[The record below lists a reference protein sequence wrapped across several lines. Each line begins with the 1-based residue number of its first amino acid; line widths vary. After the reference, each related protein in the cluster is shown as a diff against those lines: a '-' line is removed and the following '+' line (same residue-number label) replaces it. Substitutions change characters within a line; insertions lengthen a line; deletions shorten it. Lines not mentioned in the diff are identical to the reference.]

1 MFVNFKNTIMEV
13 MQHMTEYYSMKTDFY
28 GNSTPE
34 KLLKEFGS
42 PLYVYNEKI
51 LRQKCRD
58 MKNLV
63 DYPRFIPNYSIKANS
78 NLQII
83 RTVKEEGLSA
93 DAMSAGEIRLLLHA
107 GYKPEELF
115 FVPNN
120 VSEAELRYAVD
131 NGVLVSVDS
140 LSQLELLGKIN
151 PGGKA
156 AVRFNPGV
164 GAGHHEKVVTAGK
177 KTKFGVNTDCVPQV
191 KEIAARYNLKISGIN
206 QHIGSLF
213 MEGDSYIEGV
223 KSILS
228 VAEQFEDIDFV
239 DMGGGF
245 GIPYKKQSGQEPL
258 DLASFREK
266 LTAVLKAW
274 TDRYGKKVLFKSEPG
289 RYIVAESGILLGT
302 VYAVKNNYGN
312 KYVGTDIGFNV
323 LARPVMY
330 DSHHDI
336 EVYRNGRALN
346 GETTEEVTV
355 VGNICESGDIIA
367 KHRELPAIQEG
378 DVIGVMDAGA
388 YGFAMSSNYNMRLK
402 PAEILIKENGDA
414 VLIRH
419 RDTFEDLIA
428 GFNV

>member
-1 MFVNFKNTIMEV
+1 
-13 MQHMTEYYSMKTDFY
+13 MTDYYSIKTNFF
-28 GNSTPE
+28 GNSNPE
-34 KLLKEFGS
+34 KLIKEFGS
-42 PLYVYNEKI
+42 PLYVYNERI

-63 DYPRFIPNYSIKANS
+63 DYPHFIPNYSIKANS

-83 RTVKEEGLSA
+83 KIVREEGLRA
-93 DAMSAGEIRLLLHA
+93 DAMSAGEIQLLLHA

-120 VSEAELRYAVD
+120 VSEAELKYAVD
-131 NGVLVSVDS
+131 QGVLVSVDS
-140 LSQLELLGKIN
+140 LSQLELLGKLN
-151 PGGKA
+151 QGGKV

-164 GAGHHEKVVTAGK
+164 GAGHHEKVITAGK
-177 KTKFGVNTDCVPQV
+177 KTKFGVNIDCVPQV

-245 GIPYKKQSGQEPL
+245 GIPYRKQEGQEPL
-258 DLASFREK
+258 DLVSFREK
-266 LTAVLKAW
+266 LTAVLVQW
-274 TDRYGKKVLFKSEPG
+274 TEKYGKRVLFKSEPG
-289 RYIVAESGILLGT
+289 RYIVAESGLLLGT
-302 VYAVKNNYGN
+302 VYATKDNYGN
-312 KYVGTDIGFNV
+312 RYVGTDIGFNV
-323 LARPVMY
+323 IARPVMY

-336 EVYRNGRALN
+336 EVYRK
-346 GETTEEVTV
+346 GEPQNSAEAEKVTV

-367 KHRELPAIQEG
+367 KSRSLPKIEEG
-378 DVIGVMDAGA
+378 DILGIMDAGA
-388 YGFAMSSNYNMRLK
+388 YGFAMSSNYNMRLR
-402 PAEILIKENGDA
+402 PAEVLIKENGEA
-414 VLIRH
+414 VLIRR

-428 GFNV
+428 QFDV

>member
-1 MFVNFKNTIMEV
+1 
-13 MQHMTEYYSMKTDFY
+13 MTEYYSTKTNFF
-28 GNSTPE
+28 GNSNPE
-34 KLLKEFGS
+34 KLIKEYGS

-63 DYPRFIPNYSIKANS
+63 DYKNFIPNYSIKANS
-78 NLQII
+78 NLTVLKI
-83 RTVKEEGLSA
+83 VKEEGLRA
-93 DAMSAGEIRLLLHA
+93 DAMSAGEIQLLLHA
-107 GYKPEELF
+107 GFKPENLF

-120 VSEAELRYAVD
+120 VSEAELKYAVD

-140 LSQLELLGKIN
+140 LSQLEILGKIN
-151 PGGKA
+151 QGGKA

-177 KTKFGVNTDCVPQV
+177 KTKFGVNIDCVDEV
-191 KEIAARYNLKISGIN
+191 KAIAKKYNMKICGVN

-213 MEGDSYIEGV
+213 MEGDSYIQGV
-223 KSILS
+223 KSLLA

-245 GIPYKKQSGQEPL
+245 GIPYKKQEGQEPL
-258 DLASFREK
+258 DLASFKEK
-266 LTAVLKAW
+266 LTQVLEQW
-274 TDRYGKKVLFKSEPG
+274 TDRYGKKILFKTEPG
-289 RYIVAESGILLGT
+289 RYIAAESGVLLGN
-302 VYAVKNNYGN
+302 VYATKANYGN
-312 KYVGTDIGFNV
+312 KYVGTDMGFNV

-336 EVYRNGRALN
+336 EVYRNGNPLN
-346 GETTEEVTV
+346 DSEVEVVTV

-367 KHRELPAIQEG
+367 KNRELPVINEG
-378 DVIGVMDAGA
+378 DILGIMDAGA
-388 YGFAMSSNYNMRLK
+388 YGFAMSSNYNMRLR
-402 PAEILIKENGDA
+402 PAEVLIKEDGEP
-414 VLIRH
+414 VLIRR

-428 GFNV
+428 NFNI

>member
-1 MFVNFKNTIMEV
+1 MA
-13 MQHMTEYYSMKTDFY
+13 EYYSAKTGFY
-28 GNSTPE
+28 GKSDPD
-34 KLLKEFGS
+34 KLLKEYGS

-51 LRQKCRD
+51 LRQRCKD
-58 MKNLV
+58 MKKLV
-63 DYPRFIPNYSIKANS
+63 DYPNFIPNYSIKANS

-83 RTVKEEGLSA
+83 KIVREEGLRA
-93 DAMSAGEIRLLLHA
+93 DAMSAGEIQLLLHA

-120 VSEAELRYAVD
+120 VSESELKYAVD

-164 GAGHHEKVVTAGK
+164 GAGHHEKVITAGK
-177 KTKFGVNTDCVPQV
+177 KTKFGVNIDCVAQV
-191 KEIAARYNLKISGIN
+191 KEIAKKYNLRICGIN

-245 GIPYKKQSGQEPL
+245 GIPYKKQEGQASL
-258 DLASFREK
+258 DLESFKEK
-266 LTAVLKAW
+266 LTKVLVEW
-274 TDRYGKKVLFKSEPG
+274 TDKYGKKILFKSEPG
-289 RYIVAESGILLGT
+289 RYIAAECGVLLGT
-302 VYAVKNNYGN
+302 VYSVKSNYGQ
-312 KYVGTDIGFNV
+312 KYAGTDIGFNV

-336 EVYRNGRALN
+336 EVYRDGKAVDS
-346 GETTEEVTV
+346 EVTEAVTV

-367 KHRELPAIQEG
+367 KNRVLPEIKEG
-378 DVIGVMDAGA
+378 DILGVMDAGA
-388 YGFAMSSNYNMRLK
+388 YGYAMSSNYNMRLR
-402 PAEILIKENGDA
+402 PAEVLVKENGDT
-414 VLIRH
+414 VLIRR
-419 RDTFEDLIA
+419 RDTFEDLISN
-428 GFNV
+428 FNI

>member
-1 MFVNFKNTIMEV
+1 
-13 MQHMTEYYSMKTDFY
+13 MTEYYSTKMNFF
-28 GNSTPE
+28 GNSNPE
-34 KLLKEFGS
+34 KLIKEFGS

-63 DYPRFIPNYSIKANS
+63 DYPKFIPNYSIKANS

-83 RTVKEEGLSA
+83 KTVREEGLRA
-93 DAMSAGEIRLLLHA
+93 DAMSAGEIQLLLHA

-120 VSEAELRYAVD
+120 VSEAEFQYAVD
-131 NGVLVSVDS
+131 KGVLVSVDS

-177 KTKFGVNTDCVPQV
+177 KTKFGVNIDCVPQV
-191 KEIAARYNLKISGIN
+191 KEIAKKYNLKISGIN

-213 MEGDSYIEGV
+213 MDGESYIEGV

-228 VAEQFEDIDFV
+228 VAQQFEDIDFV

-245 GIPYKKQSGQEPL
+245 GIPYKKQEGQAPL
-258 DLASFREK
+258 DLISFREK
-266 LTAVLKAW
+266 LTAVLVQW
-274 TDRYGKKVLFKSEPG
+274 TEKYGKKILFKSEPG

-302 VYAVKNNYGN
+302 VYATKNNYGN

-330 DSHHDI
+330 DSYHDI
-336 EVYRNGRALN
+336 EVYRNGKPQN
-346 GETTEEVTV
+346 HGEAEEVTV

-367 KHRELPAIQEG
+367 KHRKLPRIEEG
-378 DVIGVMDAGA
+378 DILGIMDAGA
-388 YGFAMSSNYNMRLK
+388 YGFAMSSNYNMRLR
-402 PAEILIKENGDA
+402 PAEVLIKENGEA
-414 VLIRH
+414 VLVRR

-428 GFNV
+428 CFNV

>member
-1 MFVNFKNTIMEV
+1 
-13 MQHMTEYYSMKTDFY
+13 MTEYYSTKTNFF
-28 GNSTPE
+28 GNSNPE
-34 KLLKEFGS
+34 KLIKEYGS

-63 DYPRFIPNYSIKANS
+63 DYKNFIPNYSIKANS
-78 NLQII
+78 NLTVLKI
-83 RTVKEEGLSA
+83 VKEEGLRA
-93 DAMSAGEIRLLLHA
+93 DAMSAGEIQLLLHA
-107 GYKPEELF
+107 GFKPENLF

-120 VSEAELRYAVD
+120 VSEAELKYAVD

-140 LSQLELLGKIN
+140 LSQLEILGKIN
-151 PGGKA
+151 QGGKA

-177 KTKFGVNTDCVPQV
+177 KTKFGVNIDCVDEV
-191 KEIAARYNLKISGIN
+191 KAIAKKYNMKICGVN

-223 KSILS
+223 KSLLA

-245 GIPYKKQSGQEPL
+245 GIPYKKQEGQEPL
-258 DLASFREK
+258 DLASFKEK
-266 LTAVLKAW
+266 LTQVLEQW
-274 TDRYGKKVLFKSEPG
+274 TDKYGKKILFKTEPG
-289 RYIVAESGILLGT
+289 RYIVAESGVLLGN
-302 VYAVKNNYGN
+302 VYATKANYGN

-336 EVYRNGRALN
+336 EVYRNGNPLN
-346 GETTEEVTV
+346 DSEVEEVTV

-367 KHRELPAIQEG
+367 KNRELPVINEG
-378 DVIGVMDAGA
+378 DILGIMDAGA
-388 YGFAMSSNYNMRLK
+388 YGFAMSSNYNMRLR
-402 PAEILIKENGDA
+402 PAEILIKEDGEP
-414 VLIRH
+414 VLIRR

-428 GFNV
+428 NFNI

>member
-1 MFVNFKNTIMEV
+1 MIPYFSQKTNF
-13 MQHMTEYYSMKTDFY
+13 F
-28 GNSTPE
+28 GNNDPQS
-34 KLLKEFGS
+34 LLKEFGS

-51 LRQKCRD
+51 LRQKCKD

-63 DYPRFIPNYSIKANS
+63 SYKNFIPNYSIKANS
-78 NLQII
+78 NLQVIKI
-83 RTVKEEGLSA
+83 VKDEGLNA
-93 DAMSAGEIRLLLHA
+93 DAMSAGEIQLLLLA
-107 GYKPEELF
+107 GFKPENLF

-120 VSEAELRYAVD
+120 VSEAELRYAVEK
-131 NGVLVSVDS
+131 GVLISVDS
-140 LSQLELLGKIN
+140 LSQLELYGKIN
-151 PGGKA
+151 PNSKV

-177 KTKFGVNTDCVPQV
+177 KTKFGVNIDCVDQV
-191 KEIAARYNLKISGIN
+191 KEIAKKYNLKICGIN

-245 GIPYKKQSGQEPL
+245 GIPYRKQEGQEPL
-258 DLASFREK
+258 ELKDFSEK
-266 LTAVLKAW
+266 LTKVLEDW
-274 TDRYGKKVLFKSEPG
+274 TDKYGKKILVKTEPG
-289 RYIVAESGILLGT
+289 RYIVAESGVLLGN
-302 VYAVKNNYGN
+302 VYSTKSNYGR
-312 KYVGTDIGFNV
+312 KFVGTDLGFNV

-336 EVYRNGRALN
+336 EVFRDGKAMNDT
-346 GETTEEVTV
+346 ECEEVTV

-367 KHRELPAIQEG
+367 KKRMLPKIKEG
-378 DVIGVMDAGA
+378 DILAVMDAGA
-388 YGFAMSSNYNMRLK
+388 YGFAMSSTYNMRLR
-402 PAEILIKENGDA
+402 PAEVMIKENGEA
-414 VLIRH
+414 VLTRR

-428 GFNV
+428 NFVD

>member
-1 MFVNFKNTIMEV
+1 
-13 MQHMTEYYSMKTDFY
+13 MTEYYSTKSDFY
-28 GNSTPE
+28 GKTSPD
-34 KLLKEFGS
+34 KLIEEFGS

-51 LRQKCRD
+51 LRQRCKD

-63 DYPRFIPNYSIKANS
+63 DYPHFVPNYSIKANS

-83 RTVKEEGLSA
+83 KIVREEGLRA
-93 DAMSAGEIRLLLHA
+93 DAMSAGEIQLLLYA

-131 NGVLVSVDS
+131 KGVLVSVDS
-140 LSQLELLGKIN
+140 LSQLEQLGKIN
-151 PGGKA
+151 RGGNA
-156 AVRFNPGV
+156 AVRFNPGF

-177 KTKFGVNTDCVPQV
+177 KTKFGVNIDCVPQV
-191 KEIAARYNLKISGIN
+191 KEIAKKYNMRICGIN

-213 MEGDSYIEGV
+213 MDGDSYIEGV
-223 KSILS
+223 KSLLS
-228 VAEQFEDIDFV
+228 VAGQFEDIDFV

-245 GIPYKKQSGQEPL
+245 GIPYKKQEGQQSL
-258 DLASFREK
+258 DLESFREK
-266 LTAVLKAW
+266 LTNVLEQW
-274 TDRYGKKVLFKSEPG
+274 TDKYGKKILFKSEPG

-302 VYAVKNNYGN
+302 VYATKSNYGN
-312 KYVGTDIGFNV
+312 KYAGTDIGFNV

-336 EVYRNGRALN
+336 EVYRNGRPLN
-346 GETTEEVTV
+346 DQATEQVTV

-367 KHRELPAIQEG
+367 KHRDLPAIEEG
-378 DVIGVMDAGA
+378 DILGVMDAGA
-388 YGFAMSSNYNMRLK
+388 YGYTMSSNYNMRLR
-402 PAEILIKENGDA
+402 PAEVMIKEDGEV
-414 VLIRH
+414 VLIRR

-428 GFNV
+428 NFNV

>member
-1 MFVNFKNTIMEV
+1 MV
-13 MQHMTEYYSMKTDFY
+13 EYYSTKTNFY
-28 GNSTPE
+28 GNEDPE
-34 KLLKEFGS
+34 KLIKEFGS

-63 DYPRFIPNYSIKANS
+63 DYPNFIPNYSIKANS
-78 NLQII
+78 NLQILKI
-83 RTVKEEGLSA
+83 VQEEGLRA
-93 DAMSAGEIRLLLHA
+93 DAMSAGEIQLLLYA
-107 GYKPEELF
+107 GFKPENLF

-120 VSEAELRYAVD
+120 VSEAELKYAVD

-151 PGGKA
+151 KGGKV

-177 KTKFGVNTDCVPQV
+177 KTKFGVNIDCVNEV
-191 KEIAARYNLKISGIN
+191 KAIAKKYDMKICGVN

-223 KSILS
+223 KSLLS

-245 GIPYKKQSGQEPL
+245 GIPYKKQEGQSSL
-258 DLASFREK
+258 DLASFKVK
-266 LTAVLKAW
+266 LTQVLEQW
-274 TDRYGKKVLFKSEPG
+274 TDKYGKKILFKTEPG
-289 RYIVAESGILLGT
+289 RYIVAESGVILGN
-302 VYAVKNNYGN
+302 VYSTKSNYGN

-336 EVYRNGRALN
+336 EVYRDGKPLN
-346 GETTEEVTV
+346 TEATEEVTV
-355 VGNICESGDIIA
+355 VGNICESGDILA
-367 KHRELPAIQEG
+367 KKRKLPVIKEG
-378 DVIGVMDAGA
+378 DIIGVMDAGA

-402 PAEILIKENGDA
+402 PAEVLIKENGDT
-414 VLIRH
+414 VLIRR

-428 GFNV
+428 NFKV

>member
-1 MFVNFKNTIMEV
+1 
-13 MQHMTEYYSMKTDFY
+13 MTEYYSTITDFY
-28 GNSTPE
+28 GNSNPE
-34 KLLKEFGS
+34 KLIKEFGS

-51 LRQKCRD
+51 LRQRCKD
-58 MKNLV
+58 MKKLV
-63 DYPRFIPNYSIKANS
+63 EYPNFVPNYSIKANS

-83 RTVKEEGLSA
+83 KIVREEGLRA
-93 DAMSAGEIRLLLHA
+93 DAMSAGEIQLLLHA
-107 GYKPEELF
+107 GFKPEELF

-120 VSEAELRYAVD
+120 VSESELRYAVD

-151 PGGKA
+151 QGGKA

-177 KTKFGVNTDCVPQV
+177 KTKFGVNIDCVPQV
-191 KEIAARYNLKISGIN
+191 KEIAKKYNLSICGIN

-245 GIPYKKQSGQEPL
+245 GIPYKKQEGQAAL
-258 DLASFREK
+258 DLVSFKEK
-266 LTAVLKAW
+266 LTKVLNEW
-274 TDRYGKKVLFKSEPG
+274 TDKYGKKILFKSEPG
-289 RYIVAESGILLGT
+289 RYIVAECGVLLGT
-302 VYAVKNNYGN
+302 VYATKSNYGH
-312 KYVGTDIGFNV
+312 KYAGTDIGFNV

-330 DSHHDI
+330 DSHHEI
-336 EVYRNGRALN
+336 EVYRD
-346 GETTEEVTV
+346 GEPVDTEVSEEVSV

-367 KHRELPAIQEG
+367 GNRTLPIIQEG
-378 DVIGVMDAGA
+378 DILGVMDAGA
-388 YGFAMSSNYNMRLK
+388 YGFAMSSNYNMRLR
-402 PAEILIKENGDA
+402 PAEILIKENGEA
-414 VLIRH
+414 VLIRR

-428 GFNV
+428 NFNV

>member
-1 MFVNFKNTIMEV
+1 MIPYFSQKTNF
-13 MQHMTEYYSMKTDFY
+13 F
-28 GNSTPE
+28 GNNDPQS
-34 KLLKEFGS
+34 LLKEFGS

-51 LRQKCRD
+51 LRQKCKD

-63 DYPRFIPNYSIKANS
+63 SYKNFIPNYSIKANS
-78 NLQII
+78 NLQVIKI
-83 RTVKEEGLSA
+83 VKDEGLNA
-93 DAMSAGEIRLLLHA
+93 DAMSAGEIQLLLLA
-107 GYKPEELF
+107 GFKPENLF

-120 VSEAELRYAVD
+120 VSETELRYAVEK
-131 NGVLVSVDS
+131 GVLISVDS
-140 LSQLELLGKIN
+140 LSQLELYGKIN
-151 PGGKA
+151 PNSKV

-177 KTKFGVNTDCVPQV
+177 KTKFGVNIDCVDQV
-191 KEIAARYNLKISGIN
+191 KEIAKKYNLKICGIN

-245 GIPYKKQSGQEPL
+245 GIPYRKQEGQEPL
-258 DLASFREK
+258 ELKDFSEK
-266 LTAVLKAW
+266 LTKVLEDW
-274 TDRYGKKVLFKSEPG
+274 TDKYGKKILVKTEPG
-289 RYIVAESGILLGT
+289 RYIVAESGVLLGN
-302 VYAVKNNYGN
+302 VYSTKSNYGR
-312 KYVGTDIGFNV
+312 KFVGTDLGFNV

-336 EVYRNGRALN
+336 EVFRDGKAMNDT
-346 GETTEEVTV
+346 ECEEVTV

-367 KHRELPAIQEG
+367 KKRMLPKIKEG
-378 DVIGVMDAGA
+378 DILAVMDAGA
-388 YGFAMSSNYNMRLK
+388 YGFAMSSTYNMRLR
-402 PAEILIKENGDA
+402 PAEVMIKENGEA
-414 VLIRH
+414 VLTRR

-428 GFNV
+428 NFVD

>member
-1 MFVNFKNTIMEV
+1 
-13 MQHMTEYYSMKTDFY
+13 MTEYYSTKTNFF
-28 GNSTPE
+28 GNSNPE
-34 KLLKEFGS
+34 KLINEYGS

-63 DYPRFIPNYSIKANS
+63 DYKNFIPNYSIKANS
-78 NLQII
+78 NLTILKI
-83 RTVKEEGLSA
+83 VKEEGLRA
-93 DAMSAGEIRLLLHA
+93 DAMSAGEIQLLLYA
-107 GYKPEELF
+107 GFKPENLF

-120 VSEAELRYAVD
+120 VSESELKYAVD

-140 LSQLELLGKIN
+140 LSQLEMLGKIN

-177 KTKFGVNTDCVPQV
+177 KTKFGVNIDCVDEV
-191 KEIAARYNLKISGIN
+191 KAIAKKYNMKICGVN

-223 KSILS
+223 KSLLA

-245 GIPYKKQSGQEPL
+245 GIPYKKQEGQAPL
-258 DLASFREK
+258 DLASFKEK
-266 LTAVLKAW
+266 LTQVLEQW
-274 TDRYGKKVLFKSEPG
+274 TDKYGKKILFKTEPG
-289 RYIVAESGILLGT
+289 RYIVAESGVLLGN
-302 VYAVKNNYGN
+302 VYATKSNYGN

-336 EVYRNGRALN
+336 EVYRNGNPLN
-346 GETTEEVTV
+346 DSEEEEVTV

-367 KHRELPAIQEG
+367 KNRKLPVIKEG
-378 DVIGVMDAGA
+378 DILGIMDAGA
-388 YGFAMSSNYNMRLK
+388 YGFAMSSNYNMRLR
-402 PAEILIKENGDA
+402 PAEVLIKEDGEP
-414 VLIRH
+414 VLIRR

-428 GFNV
+428 GFNI

>member
-1 MFVNFKNTIMEV
+1 
-13 MQHMTEYYSMKTDFY
+13 MTEYYSTKTNFF
-28 GNSTPE
+28 GNSNPE
-34 KLLKEFGS
+34 KLIKEYGS

-63 DYPRFIPNYSIKANS
+63 DYKNFIPNYSIKANS
-78 NLQII
+78 NLSII
-83 RTVKEEGLSA
+83 KIVKEEGLRA
-93 DAMSAGEIRLLLHA
+93 DAMSAGEIQLLLHA
-107 GYKPEELF
+107 GFKPENLF

-120 VSEAELRYAVD
+120 VSESELKYAVD

-177 KTKFGVNTDCVPQV
+177 KTKFGVNIDCVDQV
-191 KEIAARYNLKISGIN
+191 KEIAKKYNMKICGIN

-223 KSILS
+223 KSLLS

-245 GIPYKKQSGQEPL
+245 GIPYKKQEGQEHL
-258 DLASFREK
+258 DLASFKEK
-266 LTAVLKAW
+266 LTQVLEQW
-274 TDRYGKKVLFKSEPG
+274 TDKYGKKILFKTEPG
-289 RYIVAESGILLGT
+289 RYIVAESGVLLGN
-302 VYAVKNNYGN
+302 VYATKSNYGN

-336 EVYRNGRALN
+336 EVYRNGNPLN
-346 GETTEEVTV
+346 DAEAEEVTV

-367 KHRELPAIQEG
+367 KSRNLPVIKEG
-378 DVIGVMDAGA
+378 DILGIMDAGA
-388 YGFAMSSNYNMRLK
+388 YGFAMSSNYNMRLR
-402 PAEILIKENGDA
+402 PAEVLIKEDGEP
-414 VLIRH
+414 VLIRR

-428 GFNV
+428 NFNI

>member
-1 MFVNFKNTIMEV
+1 
-13 MQHMTEYYSMKTDFY
+13 MTEYFSTKTEFF
-28 GNSTPE
+28 GNTSPD
-34 KLLKEFGS
+34 KLIEEFGS

-51 LRQKCRD
+51 LRQRCRE

-63 DYPRFIPNYSIKANS
+63 DYPHFIPNYSIKANS

-83 RTVKEEGLSA
+83 KTVREEGLRA
-93 DAMSAGEIRLLLHA
+93 DAMSAGEIQLLLYA

-151 PGGKA
+151 QGGKA

-177 KTKFGVNTDCVPQV
+177 KTKFGVNIDCVPQV
-191 KEIAARYNLKISGIN
+191 KEIAQKYNLRICGIN

-213 MEGDSYIEGV
+213 MDGDSYIEGV
-223 KSILS
+223 KSLLS
-228 VAEQFEDIDFV
+228 IAEQFEDIDFV

-245 GIPYKKQSGQEPL
+245 GIPYKKQEGQQSL
-258 DLASFREK
+258 DLISFKEK
-266 LTAVLKAW
+266 LTNVLEQW
-274 TDRYGKKVLFKSEPG
+274 TEKYGKKILFKSEPG

-302 VYAVKNNYGN
+302 VYSIKSNYGS
-312 KYVGTDIGFNV
+312 KYVGTDVGFNV
-323 LARPVMY
+323 IARPVMY
-330 DSHHDI
+330 DSHHEI
-336 EVYRNGRALN
+336 EVYRNGKPLN
-346 GETTEEVTV
+346 NETTEQVTV
-355 VGNICESGDIIA
+355 VGNICESGDIVA
-367 KHRELPAIQEG
+367 KHRNLPVIQEG
-378 DVIGVMDAGA
+378 DIIGVMDAGA
-388 YGFAMSSNYNMRLK
+388 YGYAMSSNYNMRLR
-402 PAEILIKENGDA
+402 PAEVMIKENGE
-414 VLIRH
+414 VILIRR

-428 GFNV
+428 NFNI

>member
-1 MFVNFKNTIMEV
+1 
-13 MQHMTEYYSMKTDFY
+13 MTEYYSTKMNFF
-28 GNSTPE
+28 GNSDPG
-34 KLLKEFGS
+34 KLIKEFGS

-63 DYPRFIPNYSIKANS
+63 DYPHFIPNYSIKANS

-83 RTVKEEGLSA
+83 KTVREEGLRA

-120 VSEAELRYAVD
+120 VSEAELKYAVD

-177 KTKFGVNTDCVPQV
+177 KTKFGVNIDCVPQV
-191 KEIAARYNLKISGIN
+191 KEIANKYNLKISGIN

-223 KSILS
+223 KSLLS

-245 GIPYKKQSGQEPL
+245 GIPYRKQEGQAAL
-258 DLASFREK
+258 DLESFREK
-266 LTAVLKAW
+266 LTAVLVEW
-274 TDRYGKKVLFKSEPG
+274 TGKYGKKILFKSEPG

-302 VYAVKNNYGN
+302 VYATKNNYGN
-312 KYVGTDIGFNV
+312 RYVGTDIGFNV

-330 DSHHDI
+330 DSHHEI
-336 EVYRNGRALN
+336 EVYRNGQPRNQGA
-346 GETTEEVTV
+346 TEEVTV
-355 VGNICESGDIIA
+355 VGNICETGDIIA
-367 KHRELPAIQEG
+367 KHRKLPEIEEG
-378 DVIGVMDAGA
+378 DILGIMDAGA
-388 YGFAMSSNYNMRLK
+388 YGFAMSSNYNMRLR
-402 PAEILIKENGDA
+402 PAEVMIKENGEA
-414 VLIRH
+414 VLIRR

-428 GFNV
+428 PFNI